1 MSFYVLISTPCAH
14 CRAILFQ
21 KTMELDQQLSV
32 AHEEK
37 ITNVCPSGNVREIE
51 FAIKFKSII

>member
-1 MSFYVLISTPCAH
+1 MCLFTPCAH

-21 KTMELDQQLSV
+21 QTMELDQQLSV

-51 FAIKFKSII
+51 FAIKLKSII